1 MNANDIAR
9 SPKPSRCYSF
19 GFGLNGS
26 LYNFISFIG
35 WVTRWLGYVV
45 AWLRRGWD
53 AHWFGYALVWLCVGL
68 VTRWFGYALVWL
80 CVGLVT
86 RWFGYA
92 LVWLRRGWDAS
103 WLSYDVLGYTS
114 SNKENGLGWCFTNL
128 THFLCSF
135 FWRFGNNFV
144 FIFSEVFGLY

>member
-45 AWLRRGWD
+45 AWLRVGWV
-53 AHWFGYALVWLCVGL
+53 A
-68 VTRWFGYALVWL
+68 RWFGYAV
-80 CVGLVT
+80 
-86 RWFGYA
+86 
-92 LVWLRRGWDAS
+92 VWLRRGWDAS